1 MTSSFRLVA
10 ESDGS
15 AKRFVARRGISFA
28 KRNGQGYKACKPKLF
43 DLSPM
48 RNENT
53 GRS

>member
-28 KRNGQGYKACKPKLF
+28 KRNGQGYKPKLF